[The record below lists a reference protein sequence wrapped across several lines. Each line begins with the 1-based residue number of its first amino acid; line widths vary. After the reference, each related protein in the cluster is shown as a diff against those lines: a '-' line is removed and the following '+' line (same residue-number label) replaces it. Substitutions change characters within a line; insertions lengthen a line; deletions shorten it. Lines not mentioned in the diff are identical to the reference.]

1 MFPDDWLGGILLNA
15 NIVCGICFLPSGIP
29 EGK

>member
-1 MFPDDWLGGILLNA
+1 MFPDELGGILPNA
-15 NIVCGICFLPSGIP
+15 NIVCEICFLPSDIP